1 MSPIPCPGKKILLV
15 DDHTLIRAALC
26 SILKDTY
33 ANALIHESTDG
44 ADIIEKLVVTA
55 YDLIIM
61 DMQMPNCESLWLI
74 NYIHINHPAVPVL
87 IYSMTA
93 ENIYALRV
101 IQAGAKGFVR
111 KESSKEELKKAID
124 LAMNGRIY
132 LSEAVT
138 EVIALQAFKKSET
151 PFTILSPREFQITTL
166 LLAGNTV
173 SGISKLLDIRNSTVG
188 THKGKIYQKLNVS
201 DLLQLKKLSD
211 VYHF

>member
-151 PFTILSPREFQITTL
+151 PFTILSPAGIPDYNVTPGRQYRQRDFKVAGYQEFYCRYSQ
-166 LLAGNTV
+166 
-173 SGISKLLDIRNSTVG
+173 R
-188 THKGKIYQKLNVS
+188 Q
-201 DLLQLKKLSD
+201 DLPKT
-211 VYHF
+211 